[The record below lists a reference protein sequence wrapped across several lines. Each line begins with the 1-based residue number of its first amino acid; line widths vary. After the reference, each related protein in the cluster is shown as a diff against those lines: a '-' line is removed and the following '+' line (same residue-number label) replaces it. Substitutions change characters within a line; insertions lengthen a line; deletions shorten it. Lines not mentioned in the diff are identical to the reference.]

1 MARDSKKN
9 AAYDSGLRG
18 GEKAPADRKEP
29 LLKSGATEVSVRRA
43 DNGYIVSC
51 SYPPKK
57 GKDYFYTP
65 PSQHVFATASDVA
78 TFIESKLG
86 VKDKDDKK

>member
-9 AAYDSGLRG
+9 AAYDSGIRG
-18 GEKAPADRKEP
+18 KERPGVDRKEP
-29 LLKSGATEVSVRRA
+29 TLKSGATEVSVRRA

-57 GKDYFYTP
+57 GKEYNWTP
-65 PSQHVFATASDVA
+65 PTQSVFETATEVA

-86 VKDKDDKK
+86 VKDDK